1 MTLYAREMPD
11 THVVALAPGLIDT
24 GMQDYLC
31 EEVDS
36 DEFPS
41 VQKLKDA
48 RGTENMPG
56 PREAAEQIIDLLAD
70 LRDNHESGAF
80 VDIRKL

>member
-1 MTLYAREMPD
+1 
-11 THVVALAPGLIDT
+11 
-24 GMQDYLC
+24 
-31 EEVDS
+31 
-36 DEFPS
+36 
-41 VQKLKDA
+41 
-48 RGTENMPG
+48 MPG